1 MTMKEKIKEAVELIK
16 SSTHTTVFTGA
27 GISVE
32 SGIPPFRGK
41 DGLWSKY
48 DPMVLDIN
56 YFYMHPEKS
65 WKVIREI
72 FYEYFEKAKPNFAHY
87 AIAKLGGMNLVQAV
101 ITQNID
107 GLHTEAGSKT
117 VYEFHGTSKT
127 LMCIECQEKYEVE
140 NLDLSNIPPCCTRCG
155 GILKPDFIFFGEAI
169 PEPAGTLSFEEA
181 EKADVFILV
190 GTSGKIVPAS
200 YIPFRAKENGAKI
213 IEINKEESKYTL
225 EHLSDLFLKENAVE
239 IFKMIMQEL
248 N

>member
-1 MTMKEKIKEAVELIK
+1 MKDKIKEAVELIRNSK
-16 SSTHTTVFTGA
+16 HTTVFSGA

-48 DPMVLDIN
+48 DPIVLDIN

-72 FYEYFEKAKPNFAHY
+72 FYEYFGKAKPNFAHY
-87 AIAKLGGMNLVQAV
+87 AIAKLEEMNLVQAV

-127 LMCIECQEKYEVE
+127 LKCIECSAKYEAK
-140 NLDLSNIPPCCTRCG
+140 NLDLSNIPPRCEKCG

-169 PEPAGTLSFEEA
+169 PEPAGTLSFAEA
-181 EKADVFILV
+181 ENAQVFILV
-190 GTSGKIVPAS
+190 GTSGEIVPAS
-200 YIPFRAKENGAKI
+200 YIPFRAKENGVKI

-225 EHLSDLFLKENAVE
+225 EHLSDIFLQGGAVE
-239 IFKMIMQEL
+239 IFKLLLEDL
-248 N
+248 K